1 MQVCRAIWAVCRSR
15 QVVRNVLSN
24 EAWNRFNRKS
34 CRQRGRCYSTC
45 PAGMKVTI
53 CGAAGCTGQPLALLL
68 KQCPLLDEIALYD
81 MCATCGYGMEL
92 SHVDTKCKV
101 SSYSGRH
108 MLCDAL
114 QDSKV
119 VVIMARDR
127 CDTFEHSSPVVTEIA
142 LQICNT
148 CPTCFT
154 IVATE
159 PVESM
164 VPLVS
169 EIQRLRGVYNPRRLL
184 GCVELNCVRA
194 NTVLADFLRA
204 PPEAVRVPVV
214 GGATPNT
221 MVPVL
226 SAAVHPC
233 TMTQEQV
240 ECVTSCIMS
249 GNEAVCAAKGCCTET
264 ACLAGAYAVART
276 TINVVK
282 GLQGQKDVV
291 QCAYVDSMGTCA
303 PDCQFFASEEEVLK
317 SSLFCCCLGATR
329 LRIETTAFLCIDS
342 LLLHVIVPCVPPT
355 NWTCDCPDSYHDEYL
370 ASFDTCYTP
379 PIVPCACKP
388 PTNWTCNCPDSCR
401 DEYLASICREM
412 TCKCGSTELCWRPRP
427 VDYDSARAS
436 NLTHQMPLKGSAC
449 HICQVPRSVAIEKE
463 IRDRAKDPC

>member
-119 VVIMARDR
+119 VVIVARDR

-303 PDCQFFASEEEVLK
+303 PDCQFFASEVILGPSGVEKNLGIPELTKFENCLLCNCLPYVRNEICRAIWLVYTMCTH
-317 SSLFCCCLGATR
+317 CCCPSCYAHPGTCF
-329 LRIETTAFLCIDS
+329 TPP
-342 LLLHVIVPCVPPT
+342 IVPCVPPT
-355 NWTCDCPDSYHDEYL
+355 NWTCD
-370 ASFDTCYTP
+370 
-379 PIVPCACKP
+379 
-388 PTNWTCNCPDSCR
+388 CPDSCR

-436 NLTHQMPLKGSAC
+436 NLTHQMPVKGSAC